1 MPSTDAAVVG
11 SPRFAPL
18 VAVAAVALG
27 QAVLVFGR
35 RPLALI
41 SISVA
46 LLAVSLA
53 VFVRGGRPPRLR
65 IGGVRA
71 AIVVIGVGLLAQL
84 IALATSS
91 PALYAKPVA
100 ARLLVAAGATAAV
113 VIVAELAGIA
123 RFARVRLPILAAIQL
138 ALGIWI
144 IRASPAPPID
154 VYTFHLEALRA
165 LGQGLDPYGR
175 TIPNIYGH
183 ESFYGPGLVV
193 NGRVQLGFPYP
204 PLSLLMAGVGQV
216 VAGDFRFAGAAA
228 MALAALLI
236 GTCRPGRLAVGAA
249 ALFLFMPRGL
259 FVLEQGW
266 TEPYVVLLLAATV
279 WCACR
284 APALVP
290 LALGL
295 LLAVKQYMILAAPLV
310 VLLHAG
316 PAPWRKAGRTL
327 LQAAAVAAVV
337 TLPFVVAG
345 PAAFV
350 RDVVMFQLYQPF
362 RGDSLSYLAEWAH
375 LTGRVPPSSWPG
387 LLAVPVVVALCLWR
401 APRGPAGF
409 AAAVALT
416 SLVLFAFSKQAF
428 VNYYYFV
435 IGALCCALAA
445 TPPQAEDPAANR

>member
-53 VFVRGGRPPRLR
+53 VFVRGGRPARPR

-144 IRASPAPPID
+144 IRASPAPLID

-193 NGRVQLGFPYP
+193 DGRVQLGFPYP

-266 TEPYVVLLLAATV
+266 TEPYVVLLLAA
-279 WCACR
+279 
-284 APALVP
+284 
-290 LALGL
+290 
-295 LLAVKQYMILAAPLV
+295 KQYMILAAPLV

-350 RDVVMFQLYQPF
+350 RDVIMFQLHQPF

-401 APRGPAGF
+401 APRGAAGF

-428 VNYYYFV
+428 ANYYYFV